1 MTTTSF
7 AVVEFIGEKSVE
19 IVCEKWI
26 ETCDGV
32 SMVYFSDY
40 KHQYVYVMII
50 QLYGSFMRGGRFC
63 CTKQYFT
70 YIVKPCQCE
79 DVIFCKKIATGRAIQ
94 AFLKKLSSSFSQI
107 EQFH

>member
-7 AVVEFIGEKSVE
+7 AVVEFIDEKSVE

-40 KHQYVYVMII
+40 KHQYVHVMII
-50 QLYGSFMRGGRFC
+50 QLYGSLREE
-63 CTKQYFT
+63 
-70 YIVKPCQCE
+70 V
-79 DVIFCKKIATGRAIQ
+79 DSAV
-94 AFLKKLSSSFSQI
+94 LSNTLLTW
-107 EQFH
+107 